1 MLRLIA
7 LILTGAWLL
16 TVSTLAQ
23 DQDGEAVG
31 ETMEQAPSEVP
42 EATVPQEIIE
52 FLQDQRPTSELSDE
66 ELGQRAKQAR
76 QFARRK
82 ELSSGLRND
91 LQTISEQLRAER
103 QARMAAKEDAQPPE
117 SSEHQAGEG
126 EQPAAESL
134 IREPLQAPKAEP
146 EVPVEVTEFLS
157 DERPT
162 SELSLDEIGQKS
174 RKVRQL
180 LAIQGLDPTV
190 KRQLR
195 DVARQLQSER
205 AGRQQ
210 SPETVTEQVEVQP
223 DAQVRTSIAKEQ
235 AQTEQTEA
243 PVEIAPAPP
252 EIENKAREIIA
263 DDISAER
270 LSDDQLS
277 NRLKDMRTVLEEPGL
292 SKKEQR
298 ALRKKL
304 KAEREVLRSRMAS
317 AEPEAE
323 APKPGVEP
331 VPGAPRE
338 ETRMDMNWQAS
349 EALRDRR
356 SPDALQTGQ
365 LRRRMAVYRDA
376 MGSDQ
381 YQQQERDLWR
391 SGYERDRRELRRRMV
406 DERREREAYWGEQR
420 RGGKLEIDVNVGVG
434 QGGPPPEEIWA
445 DEVDDEEI
453 EDQLLAAP
461 RRQVQRRYSIEDF
474 EEEPELREVMPGVEI
489 DTIRFGF
496 NEAFVREE
504 EIDNLDRIAEAVEKI
519 LAARPGEVFLIEGH
533 TDAVGSDAYN
543 LSLSRQRA
551 QAIKDALTT
560 YYVIPADNLE
570 TIGYGERYLKIP
582 TDEPEQ
588 ENRRVGLRRVTPLV
602 GELED

>member
-1 MLRLIA
+1 M
-7 LILTGAWLL
+7 
-16 TVSTLAQ
+16 
-23 DQDGEAVG
+23 
-31 ETMEQAPSEVP
+31 
-42 EATVPQEIIE
+42 
-52 FLQDQRPTSELSDE
+52 
-66 ELGQRAKQAR
+66 
-76 QFARRK
+76 
-82 ELSSGLRND
+82 
-91 LQTISEQLRAER
+91 
-103 QARMAAKEDAQPPE
+103 
-117 SSEHQAGEG
+117 
-126 EQPAAESL
+126 
-134 IREPLQAPKAEP
+134 
-146 EVPVEVTEFLS
+146 
-157 DERPT
+157 
-162 SELSLDEIGQKS
+162 
-174 RKVRQL
+174 
-180 LAIQGLDPTV
+180 LAIQGLDPAV

-205 AGRQQ
+205 AARQQ
-210 SPETVTEQVEVQP
+210 SPETLTGTEPVEVQP
-223 DAQVRTSIAKEQ
+223 EAQVQTDNATNQ
-235 AQTEQTEA
+235 AQTEQPEA

-252 EIENKAREIIA
+252 EVENKARAIIA
-263 DDISAER
+263 DDVSAER
-270 LSDDQLS
+270 LSDEQLS

-304 KAEREVLRSRMAS
+304 KAEREVLRSRMAN

-323 APKPGVEP
+323 APKPGAEP

-349 EALRDRR
+349 EVLRDRR

-381 YQQQERDLWR
+381 YQQEERDFWR

-420 RGGKLEIDVNVGVG
+420 RGGKLEIDVNIGVG

-504 EIDNLDRIAEAVEKI
+504 EIDNLDRIAEAIEKI

-533 TDAVGSDAYN
+533 TDAVG
-543 LSLSRQRA
+543 LGRL
-551 QAIKDALTT
+551 
-560 YYVIPADNLE
+560 
-570 TIGYGERYLKIP
+570 
-582 TDEPEQ
+582 
-588 ENRRVGLRRVTPLV
+588 
-602 GELED
+602 